1 MSTPESRIDVEQIMK
16 EIRERVRGRLA
27 STPQASGAAT
37 SLAPDAV
44 VDFKDLLRLI
54 EHARRCSAAIG
65 TQPPQPATLRARL
78 SSILVRLVRRMLFWY
93 TPQITDFNEVTLRVL
108 EEQVAALESV
118 STGLQS
124 RIASLE
130 RRLGEPAPDAGA
142 REPRA

>member
-1 MSTPESRIDVEQIMK
+1 MSTPESHIDVEQIME
-16 EIRERVRGRLA
+16 EIRERVRNRLA
-27 STPQASGAAT
+27 STPRASGAET
-37 SLAPDAV
+37 SVAPDAA

-118 STGLQS
+118 STGLQA

-130 RRLGEPAPDAGA
+130 RRLAESA